1 MLERLFVVFHH
12 SKNIPRSLSKVGY
25 AGWTAEAD
33 AGSVTSYPTF
43 ARRQTFITLLIRMRL
58 MFIVRRTKVIINI
71 KSFKNGDK
79 ILVLVLCLSIWMSHW
94 YHPATVVIICKIKV
108 NPAYTSCDPLW
119 IRALSLVEIY
129 LSKKKFFTRFALQS
143 GCWNSNQWEELNL

>member
-1 MLERLFVVFHH
+1 MVFHH

-43 ARRQTFITLLIRMRL
+43 ARQQTFITLLIMRL

-71 KSFKNGDK
+71 KFFKNGDK
-79 ILVLVLCLSIWMSHW
+79 ILVLV
-94 YHPATVVIICKIKV
+94 
-108 NPAYTSCDPLW
+108 
-119 IRALSLVEIY
+119 
-129 LSKKKFFTRFALQS
+129 
-143 GCWNSNQWEELNL
+143 